1 MVGKSA
7 HEKLLNTVRK
17 MQIKTTMRYHTYLLE
32 CPKLKLPPI
41 MELPE
46 SGGGWKEWSYCL
58 MGRVSVRDNENVLER
73 VRCFHSI
80 GNILN
85 ASELYT

>member
-32 CPKLKLPPI
+32 CPKLKLPPV

-58 MGRVSVRDNENVLER
+58 MGTEFL
-73 VRCFHSI
+73 
-80 GNILN
+80 
-85 ASELYT
+85 